1 MMQVVKYLL
10 DAGYDADVLLE
21 DSALGCQ
28 GPLHFAASN
37 GDSKL
42 IALLLECNANADLLD
57 GFKGTPIHMAAREGK
72 ALAVKQLMDAKAD
85 PHAQDDQRSTALHYA
100 AEQGH
105 ADCVAALL
113 RQPTLHLDLQDTD
126 GDTALHLAAHGV
138 NVIRGRSHVSVVEQL
153 VRRGA
158 SIFVERK
165 NGRKAFEL
173 TKNKEIR
180 QLLDPKVNTTAT
192 AAASTPARRTGE
204 TDLPESGQ
212 KKRLRNVPSPLYVP
226 EDTRVGAVKQLKCKH
241 RKLEILTHTQVDAD
255 FFGPPIEDIAM
266 YRNATSNNLLS
277 GRYLRMYLIQKGQKG
292 DTLVQT
298 QWTKTDLPLWEPNGT
313 PARRLMPRTPSVR

>member
-1 MMQVVKYLL
+1 MVKYLL
-10 DAGYDADVLLE
+10 DAGYSPDDLLE

-28 GPLHFAASN
+28 GALHFAAHN
-37 GDSKL
+37 GDAKL
-42 IALLLECNANADLLD
+42 IGLLLDRKADVNLLD
-57 GFKGTPIHMAAREGK
+57 GFHGTPIAMAAREGR
-72 ALAVKQLMDAKAD
+72 ALAVRQLMDAKAD

-113 RQPTLHLDLQDTD
+113 REPMLELDLQDMD

-180 QLLDPKVNTTAT
+180 QLLDPKANPNIAF
-192 AAASTPARRTGE
+192 TPARRVSE
-204 TDLPESGQ
+204 SELPESGQ

-226 EDTRVGAVKQLKCKH
+226 EDTRAHVVKQLKSKH
-241 RKLEILTHTQVDAD
+241 QKVEILTNAQIDAD
-255 FFGPPIEDIAM
+255 FFGPPIEDNAM
-266 YRNATSNNLLS
+266 YRNAKSNNVLS
-277 GRYLRMYLIQKGQKG
+277 GRYLRMYRMQKGRKG
-292 DTLVQT
+292 DVVQT
-298 QWTKTDLPLWEPNGT
+298 QEWAKTDLPLWEPNET
-313 PARRLMPRTPSVR
+313 PARRPMPRTPSGR